1 MIYSVINVCKEINF
15 DFISNE
21 AITRGLLYNDGIR
34 LIDGGTDVLAGNFI
48 DYIENFIS
56 YMENVD
62 YGRL

>member
-21 AITRGLLYNDGIR
+21 AITRGLLYSDGIR

-48 DYIENFIS
+48 DYIENFIP